1 MRRKITASLLLGLV
15 VIVSSST
22 NLLAKSGTTDIGG
35 YTEKDKEYYLTEDQ
49 IAFIRPGLELEILEV
64 TIPADLQPE
73 VRFKLTDPAGLPL
86 DREGITTPGPV
97 STSFILSYIPQGEEA
112 YIAYTTRVQTSPITG
127 DSAEQ
132 GTSDSGGSYEN
143 VGPGEYIYKFAT
155 ILPDD
160 YDTETTHTLGI
171 YARRDLTE
179 FDLDRYVTN
188 ELEHFIPSGIGE
200 PMPRDIVTTE
210 TCNGRCHDPLAIHGG
225 ARQEVGLCIL
235 CHNPTQGIDPDTGNS
250 VDMPLM
256 THKIHAGV
264 HLENG
269 YVVIGY
275 RQGVHDYS
283 EVEFPTDLNACETC
297 HTGGPPTTDFPMVA
311 GPSLVPVCDGTSTGV
326 TTIGWE
332 HTGDVEIRIN
342 APDGKLFAMGGRSGS
357 QETEKWVRDGKL
369 FYLLDA
375 ASGDVIQ
382 ELPVNTTV
390 FGCANNPP
398 GAMVGEA
405 GDQHTNWMTRPS
417 RVTCGSCHDHIDWE
431 TGDGHAGGPQADDDS
446 CGFCHQPS
454 SGNEYDRSVAGAH
467 TVDYQSA
474 QLGGVL
480 VQVLNVEF
488 TNPGERPR
496 VTFSL
501 HDKYGPLDPTKLN
514 RLRFAITG
522 PNDDFDYYHQ
532 EDALGALVPSGANWA
547 YRFITPIPNDAVGSY
562 SLGVEGRITGVV
574 INPGEDNE
582 FTMSDQMQ
590 NFIYAFT
597 VTDDAAVPRR
607 MVVDD
612 AKCESCHVNLSLH
625 GSNRHDATGYCNT
638 CHRPDATDEAV
649 RPEGTGPDESI
660 HFKYMI
666 HKIHRGA
673 ELERDFVVY
682 GYRSSLHDY
691 SHVEYP
697 GDLRSCDS
705 CHVDDSYTLPLPDAA
720 LDTVTPRD
728 YWDPMQ
734 PASAACLSC
743 HDSLDA
749 AAHAESNTS
758 GLGESCNLCH
768 GTGATFSVEKVHAR

>member
-1 MRRKITASLLLGLV
+1 MRRNAIASLLLGLV
-15 VIVSSST
+15 VTVSMSPS
-22 NLLAKSGTTDIGG
+22 LLAKSDATDIGS
-35 YTEKDKEYYLTEDQ
+35 YTEKDKEYYLTESQ

-64 TIPADLQPE
+64 AIPADLQLE
-73 VRFKLTDPAGLPL
+73 VRFRLTDPAGLPL

-112 YIAYTTRVQTSPITG
+112 YVAYTTRIQTSPITG

-132 GTSDSGGSYEN
+132 ASTDSGGSYQTISI
-143 VGPGEYIYKFAT
+143 GEYIYKFAT
-155 ILPDD
+155 VLPDN
-160 YDTETTHTLGI
+160 YDMDTTHTLGI

-179 FDLDRYVTN
+179 FELDRYVSN
-188 ELEHFIPSGIGE
+188 ELEHFIPSGVGE
-200 PMPRDIVTTE
+200 AVARDIVTTE

-225 ARQEVGLCIL
+225 SRQEVGLCIL
-235 CHNPTQGIDPDTGNS
+235 CHNPTQGIDPDTGSS
-250 VDMPLM
+250 VDMPVM
-256 THKIHAGV
+256 IHKIHAGA

-283 EVEFPTDLNACETC
+283 EVEYPAQLNECESC

-311 GPSLVPVCDGTSTGV
+311 SPSTVPVCDGTSTGT

-332 HTGDVEIRIN
+332 HTGNVEIRIN
-342 APDGKLFAMGGRSGS
+342 EPDGKLFSMGGRSGS
-357 QETEKWVRDGKL
+357 QETEKWVRNGKL

-405 GDQHTNWMTRPS
+405 GIQHTNWMTRPS
-417 RVTCGSCHDHIDWE
+417 RDVCGSCHDHIDFE
-431 TGDGHAGGPQADDDS
+431 AGEGHLAQADDS
-446 CGFCHQPS
+446 RCANCHKPS

-467 TVDYQSA
+467 TVDYSSS

-488 TNPGERPR
+488 TNPGEKPR

-501 HDKYGPLDPTKLN
+501 NDKYGPLDPNTMN
-514 RLRFAITG
+514 RLRFTVTG
-522 PNDDFDYYHQ
+522 PNDDFDFYVQ
-532 EDALGALVPSGANWA
+532 EDGLDGLVSSGTNWVYQFSAALPK
-547 YRFITPIPNDAVGSY
+547 DAAGSY
-562 SLGVEGRITGVV
+562 SLGVEGRISGAV

-582 FTMSDQMQ
+582 FTMNDQMQ
-590 NFIYAFT
+590 NFIYPFA
-597 VTDDAAVPRR
+597 VTDDTAVPRR

-612 AKCESCHVNLSLH
+612 VKCEGCHVNLSLH
-625 GSNRHDATGYCNT
+625 GSNRHDASGYCNT

-649 RPEGTGPDESI
+649 RPEGTGPDEAI

-673 ELERDFVVY
+673 ELERGYVVY

-691 SHVEYP
+691 SNIEFT
-697 GDLRSCDS
+697 GDLRNCEA

-720 LDTVTPRD
+720 LDTVTPSD

-749 AAHAESNTS
+749 AAHAEANTS

-768 GTGATFSVEKVHAR
+768 GTGSAFSVEKVHAR